1 MRQEKR
7 AFYHYARSVFKP
19 RSTDIV
25 KTGKNKKSFFK
36 YFFAR
41 QINCSP
47 LEPQRYV
54 ISLKKTTY
62 RSKIH
67 KLPKNVKW
75 LHQLK
80 YIKLTFHKDILIFCV
95 WMIYFSLQSLSIL
108 VERHK
113 RYIIPA
119 TTFQFTT
126 CISASVFLLIRTS
139 LFWCTHTAQHRK
151 QFGILEHS
159 CTRNDKILICCAPFY
174 WTFPILFFHVA

>member
-41 QINCSP
+41 QINRSP

-80 YIKLTFHKDILIFCV
+80 YIKLTFHKDILIFLCV
-95 WMIYFSLQSLSIL
+95 NDLLFLTKPEYFSRKTQKVYYPCYYFSIYNMHISFSFSLNP
-108 VERHK
+108 H
-113 RYIIPA
+113 
-119 TTFQFTT
+119 
-126 CISASVFLLIRTS
+126 
-139 LFWCTHTAQHRK
+139 
-151 QFGILEHS
+151 
-159 CTRNDKILICCAPFY
+159 
-174 WTFPILFFHVA
+174 